1 MTDMRVT
8 APALSWLGRALVAL
22 QPMRAPLEALRAE
35 AAELIRPHPGALAGA
50 EADAGTL
57 ERADA
62 ATVAD
67 VALRHAEALER
78 HAEALRRVA
87 RQARRA

>member
-1 MTDMRVT
+1 MTSQHT
-8 APALSWLGRALVAL
+8 ALSRLGRV
-22 QPMRAPLEALRAE
+22 RATLRPRPVPLGALRAE

-62 ATVAD
+62 ATVTD

-78 HAEALRRVA
+78 RAEALRRI
-87 RQARRA
+87 ARRARRA